1 MFSIG
6 VPRAAGAGAGWIRF
20 AHVPPASVA
29 AAVVAHNR
37 RLSGRRAVER
47 ARAPR
52 AGAYRARVHRA
63 GAHACRTG
71 ARRTRARGGA
81 TPAPAAPAPTLSC
94 QVGGAVLA
102 VAPSRAA
109 GVDCYVLREGA
120 EPAAFVKALDS
131 DATDDAETL
140 CPQVY
145 AIRGGTA
152 MRLKA
157 DTGPLV
163 RTSDC
168 CNVTRL
174 EAKGEARL
182 VASGAGPDCFGGRD
196 EAELDAAYAIT
207 GEGLRAIA
215 R

>member
-1 MFSIG
+1 MFRLHPLLLLSLLAT
-6 VPRAAGAGAGWIRF
+6 AACRGDARSSEPA
-20 AHVPPASVA
+20 PPAPAPTAPAPTAPAPTPA
-29 AAVVAHNR
+29 AP
-37 RLSGRRAVER
+37 
-47 ARAPR
+47 AP
-52 AGAYRARVHRA
+52 AAPAPA
-63 GAHACRTG
+63 A
-71 ARRTRARGGA
+71 
-81 TPAPAAPAPTLSC
+81 PAPAAPAPTLSC

-131 DATDDAETL
+131 DATDDADAL

-152 MRLKA
+152 TRLKA

-182 VASGAGPDCFGGRD
+182 VARGAGPDCFGGRD